1 MWLTDGSSPS
11 YFPAVCCGMAVAEGK
26 NGRIAEALTK
36 STQ

>member
-1 MWLTDGSSPS
+1 MAVALRI
-11 YFPAVCCGMAVAEGK
+11 FPPFAVAEGK